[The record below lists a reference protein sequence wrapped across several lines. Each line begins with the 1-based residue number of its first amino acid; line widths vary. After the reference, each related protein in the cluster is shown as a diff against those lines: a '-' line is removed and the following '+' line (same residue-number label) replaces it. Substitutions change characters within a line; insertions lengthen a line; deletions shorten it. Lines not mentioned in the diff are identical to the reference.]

1 MFENP
6 QKNSRN
12 AIFQGDFQALCIPS
26 FFTFFQ
32 SVFVRLINKGRQRI
46 EGGKFTDVEKKLRGI
61 YMRQKRGRRSFLFVT
76 RYNSSHRECR
86 IVGPGDWPSLL
97 RESERVS
104 LNITSPCSALLSP
117 WKSTVVEI

>member
-6 QKNSRN
+6 QKKSRN

-46 EGGKFTDVEKKLRGI
+46 EGGKFTDVEKNFEGYI
-61 YMRQKRGRRSFLFVT
+61 CGKRGEEEEAFF
-76 RYNSSHRECR
+76 
-86 IVGPGDWPSLL
+86 
-97 RESERVS
+97 
-104 LNITSPCSALLSP
+104 LSP
-117 WKSTVVEI
+117 ATIQVIGNAELLGLEIGQVF